1 LRRQSRFSTC
11 PRKQST
17 TSSATTPWT
26 LKAATP
32 CASRSSS
39 KRRRRRSSTVTTC
52 STRWSPFRASWPN
65 MERSAS
71 RSWNTRRRGKSSRR
85 TTLAVLNPEHLFE
98 QAERLIVPPPAGPPR
113 QVDLRRAISAAYY
126 GLFHALLTAV
136 GDELIGKTKRNT
148 LEYGLAYRTLDHRR
162 LLDLCSDVKKPDL
175 PKKLKPYAPA
185 EGFGPEIQALA
196 PAVIELQEKRHSADY
211 DPMSRV
217 KTADALLAVE
227 LGGAPSLG

>member
-1 LRRQSRFSTC
+1 
-11 PRKQST
+11 
-17 TSSATTPWT
+17 
-26 LKAATP
+26 
-32 CASRSSS
+32 
-39 KRRRRRSSTVTTC
+39 
-52 STRWSPFRASWPN
+52 
-65 MERSAS
+65 
-71 RSWNTRRRGKSSRR
+71 
-85 TTLAVLNPEHLFE
+85 LAILNPEHLFE

-185 EGFGPEIQALA
+185 GGFGPEIQALA
-196 PAVIELQEKRHSADY
+196 TAVIEPQEKRHSADY

-217 KTADALLAVE
+217 KTADALLAVRTGRSAIARLTKSGDAE
-227 LGGAPSLG
+227 RKRFLTLLAFPPR

>member
-1 LRRQSRFSTC
+1 
-11 PRKQST
+11 
-17 TSSATTPWT
+17 
-26 LKAATP
+26 
-32 CASRSSS
+32 
-39 KRRRRRSSTVTTC
+39 
-52 STRWSPFRASWPN
+52 
-65 MERSAS
+65 
-71 RSWNTRRRGKSSRR
+71 
-85 TTLAVLNPEHLFE
+85 LAVLNPEHLFE

-113 QVDLRRAISAAYY
+113 QV
-126 GLFHALLTAV
+126 FHALLTAV

-185 EGFGPEIQALA
+185 GGFGPEIQALA
-196 PAVIELQEKRHSADY
+196 TAVIELQEKRHSADY

-227 LGGAPSLG
+227 LGGVPSLG